1 MRRAKG
7 LFRHFRSVA
16 ATVLVAGALAGCQ
29 DVNTKAAKPI
39 PSETLALMEK
49 NGTSKSAPM
58 LIRAYK
64 KEAELEIWKQK
75 SDGQYALLKKYPMCR
90 WSGQLGP
97 KTREGDRQ
105 VPEGFYNITPG
116 QMNPNSSYYL
126 SFNVGY
132 PNAFDRAHG
141 RGGGLI
147 MVHGACSSAGCFSM
161 TDDQIAEIYAI
172 ARESF
177 AGGQRAI
184 QMQSMPFRMTAENLA
199 RHRSDPNMPFWRNLK
214 EGSDYFEV
222 ARTELDVGVCG
233 RRYVFNARPAGGA
246 RLDPSAACP
255 TLQYEPELRNQV
267 AARQRHD
274 DQKVA
279 ELIGSGVK
287 AVKVVYADGGQHP
300 EFADKGHDV
309 SRPDALARGPVEIA
323 LDDRKGRKTP
333 AVVQLATVRGDTP
346 AAAKPS
352 SADALAMAPK
362 EAAIAPSA
370 KLETILDPTP
380 SATTPDKPSS
390 AQPGAAK
397 AGKALTTATLKP
409 VKAADDG
416 KARVRTTV
424 GSAAPAPAA
433 LVKKPEASAIARAAE
448 KPKPAASAS
457 TTQLIAGSSQSL
469 PAGFALTT
477 SR

>member
-1 MRRAKG
+1 MRLAKE
-7 LFRHFRSVA
+7 LRRHVQALAFTA
-16 ATVLVAGALAGCQ
+16 LAAGALAGCQ

-39 PSETLALMEK
+39 PAETLALMEQK
-49 NGTSKSAPM
+49 GSSKSAPM

-75 SDGQYALLKKYPMCR
+75 TDGQYALLKKYPMCR

-132 PNAFDRAHG
+132 PNALDRAYG
-141 RGGGLI
+141 RSGGSI

-184 QMQSMPFRMTAENLA
+184 QMQSLPFRMTAENLA
-199 RHRSDPNMPFWRNLK
+199 KHRSDPNMPFWRNLK

-222 ARTELDVGVCG
+222 ARTEPNVGACG
-233 RRYVFNARPAGGA
+233 RRYVFNATPAGG
-246 RLDPSAACP
+246 RLDASAACP

-267 AARQRHD
+267 AAKQRHD

-279 ELIGSGVK
+279 ELVGSGVK

-300 EFADKGHDV
+300 DFADKGHDV
-309 SRPDALARGPVEIA
+309 SRPDALAAGPVEIA
-323 LDDRKGRKTP
+323 LDDKKGRKTP
-333 AVVQLATVRGDTP
+333 AVVQLATVRGSDG
-346 AAAKPS
+346 ASAAKPAPAS
-352 SADALAMAPK
+352 ALAMAPK
-362 EAAIAPSA
+362 EAAIAPTA
-370 KLETILDPTP
+370 RLETILDPTP
-380 SATTPDKPSS
+380 SASTPDKPAAS
-390 AQPGAAK
+390 AAPKAKAAAVATAAAEK
-397 AGKALTTATLKP
+397 TSNAGKAQAK
-409 VKAADDG
+409 VEAKKAAPVRPTAANKPSATAVA
-416 KARVRTTV
+416 KA
-424 GSAAPAPAA
+424 SAKPAAAPA
-433 LVKKPEASAIARAAE
+433 
-448 KPKPAASAS
+448 AS